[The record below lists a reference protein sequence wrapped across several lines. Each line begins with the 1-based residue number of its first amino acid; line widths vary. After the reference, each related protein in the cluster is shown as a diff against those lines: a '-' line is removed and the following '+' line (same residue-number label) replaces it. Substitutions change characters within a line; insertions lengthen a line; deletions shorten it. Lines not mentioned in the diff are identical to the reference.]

1 MADVYK
7 RQTVKQRG
15 IDFINC
21 LVDFYNLDAND
32 EKNEVA
38 QKSAEFIDER
48 IGIINRELGTA
59 ETELA
64 DFKQRS
70 GLTDLT
76 SEDVYKRQLFA
87 YCYILV
93 DIRTLSSFSLILKNL
108 FAITSI

>member
-1 MADVYK
+1 M
-7 RQTVKQRG
+7 T
-15 IDFINC
+15 
-21 LVDFYNLDAND
+21 FYNLDAND

-76 SEDVYKRQLFA
+76 SDARLALEESSKYEQQLTENATQLRLVESFA
-87 YCYILV
+87 
-93 DIRTLSSFSLILKNL
+93 
-108 FAITSI
+108 